1 MDRFAPCLTIC
12 VLLMLPAATAAQE
25 PNQARPDPETAQDGT
40 AATSVLGLDLG
51 TVFTL
56 GEPPDLS
63 ELDFTLRP
71 SDGALLDLYPF
82 GDGFR
87 FTGGLRHYG
96 GDPKSQPSELTIGG
110 LPFTPSADS
119 VLGSGLDLRQSV
131 PYGGV
136 GMQQSFLGGRL
147 EFSLDLGV
155 FRPREG
161 DVDAP
166 LYGPAMGNPRYRVGP
181 ALERPPGAEPWN
193 FLGFYPAAGLSA
205 TYRF

>member
-12 VLLMLPAATAAQE
+12 ALLMLPAAAAGQEPTEVRPEAAQ
-25 PNQARPDPETAQDGT
+25 DDT
-40 AATSVLGLDLG
+40 ATSVLGDLLDLS
-51 TVFTL
+51 TAFMET
-56 GEPPDLS
+56 EPPDLS
-63 ELDFTLRP
+63 ELDFTLRA

-96 GDPKSQPSELTIGG
+96 NDPNPLSELSIGG
-110 LPFTPSADS
+110 LPFTPSGGG
-119 VLGSGLDLRQSV
+119 VLDSGLDLRQTV

-136 GMQQSFLGGRL
+136 GMQQRFLGGRL

-155 FRPREG
+155 FRRREG
-161 DVDAP
+161 DVEAP
-166 LYGPAMGNPRYRVGP
+166 LYGPAMGSPRYRLGP
-181 ALERPPGAEPWN
+181 ALDRPPGAEPWN